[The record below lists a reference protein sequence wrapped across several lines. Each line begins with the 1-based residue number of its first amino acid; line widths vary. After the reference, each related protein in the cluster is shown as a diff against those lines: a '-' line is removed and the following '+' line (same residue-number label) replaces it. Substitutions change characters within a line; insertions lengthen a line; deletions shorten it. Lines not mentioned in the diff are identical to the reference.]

1 MIKLATPAAA
11 VSVGIGIF
19 MTKFSF
25 GEDDK
30 IFNLIVDFD
39 TCKFTEEDKIYLI
52 KFLELLDKIS
62 DEKITIQ
69 FTEFDETIEVE
80 DWVGLFNDEESYI
93 DEILKGNYMV
103 V

>member
-1 MIKLATPAAA
+1 MGSEYIMKLEN
-11 VSVGIGIF
+11 IF
-19 MTKFSF
+19 ETNEFIIWKDNK
-25 GEDDK
+25 GW
-30 IFNLIVDFD
+30 DFAYD
-39 TCKFTEEDKIYLI
+39 IENKT
-52 KFLELLDKIS
+52 

>member
-1 MIKLATPAAA
+1 MKLEN
-11 VSVGIGIF
+11 IF
-19 MTKFSF
+19 ETDEFIIWKDNK
-25 GEDDK
+25 GW
-30 IFNLIVDFD
+30 DFAYD
-39 TCKFTEEDKIYLI
+39 IENKT
-52 KFLELLDKIS
+52 